1 MPEKKAISMEQ
12 KDIEF
17 KFTLGEGETEAGTF
31 TGYLSVFE
39 VVDSYGDV
47 VKRGAFK
54 KTLREK
60 KQFPLLWSHDWMEPI
75 GVATGVEDDKG
86 LLITGKLNLDVQRAR
101 EIRSLMAQ
109 GAVTGLSIGYTV
121 IKKEIDNET
130 GIRTLK
136 EINLWEGSPCVFQAC
151 PGAEVDDVKALRGGE
166 PATATPAAEKPL
178 DEGGLAVVGETL
190 KSSLTYV
197 RSLLQIERDS

>member
-1 MPEKKAISMEQ
+1 MPEKPKITIER
-12 KDIEF
+12 KNIEF
-17 KFTLGEGETEAGTF
+17 KYTLGEGETEAGTF
-31 TGYLSVFE
+31 SGYLSVFD

-75 GVATGVEDDKG
+75 GVATGVEDEKG
-86 LLITGKLNLDVQRAR
+86 LFITGRLNLDVQRAR

-109 GAVTGLSIGYTV
+109 GAVVGLSIGYTV
-121 IKKEIDNET
+121 VKKEIDNET
-130 GIRTLK
+130 GVRTLK

-151 PGAEVDDVKALRGGE
+151 PDAEIEEVKSKALPGEE
-166 PATATPAAEKPL
+166 PAPATPAAKKPL
-178 DEGGLAVVGETL
+178 DKDALAMIGKAVR
-190 KSSLTYV
+190 SSLEKS
-197 RSLLQIERDS
+197 RSLLHI